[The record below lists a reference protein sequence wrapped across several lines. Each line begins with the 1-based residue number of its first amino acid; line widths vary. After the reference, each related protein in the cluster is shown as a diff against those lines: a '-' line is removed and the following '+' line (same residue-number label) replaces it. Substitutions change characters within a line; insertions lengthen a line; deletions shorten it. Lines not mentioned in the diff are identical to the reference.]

1 MRNWN
6 ASVAFVL
13 PLLAFALL
21 LAPASSSAEA
31 LITDDDLLGTW
42 RWTSS
47 YGGIAGWTF
56 EPTGTEWVQLDFEPA
71 GKLRASLSGIPIEG
85 TYDLSAVS
93 GEPQTIRIE
102 LIDVPVD
109 LPLPRTAETFFI
121 DIPEPGVMTLDEGC
135 CDRYIHRLAFD
146 ASGFVPIEHP
156 SVSDLKVR
164 WRAGS
169 R

>member
-1 MRNWN
+1 MRNWS
-6 ASVAFVL
+6 AFFAFVL
-13 PLLAFALL
+13 ALIASALL
-21 LAPASSSAEA
+21 LAPASSSAQA

-47 YGGIAGWTF
+47 HGGIAGWTV
-56 EPTGTEWVQLDFEPA
+56 EPTETEWVQLKFELA

-85 TYDLSAVS
+85 TYQLSSV
-93 GEPQTIRIE
+93 GDGPPTIRIE

-109 LPLPRTAETFFI
+109 LRLPMTAETFFI
-121 DIPEPGVMTLDEGC
+121 DLPEPGVMTLDEGC

-146 ASGFVPIEHP
+146 ASGFVPIDHP
-156 SVSDLKVR
+156 SLSDLKVR
-164 WRAGS
+164 WSAGS